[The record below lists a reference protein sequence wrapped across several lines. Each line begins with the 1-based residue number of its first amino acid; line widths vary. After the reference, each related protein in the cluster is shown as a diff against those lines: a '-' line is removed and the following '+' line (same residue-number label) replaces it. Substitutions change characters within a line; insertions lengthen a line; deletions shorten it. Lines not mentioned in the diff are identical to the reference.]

1 MASRNFYFQLIF
13 RVLFITLTSIFL
25 AVAVVKEWY
34 FSLAMAALICIQTY
48 SLISFINST
57 NRKIAYFFDAIRNED
72 FTLRF
77 PERVSIKSFKELNQ
91 SLNRVNGLIQEVH
104 LQLQVREQY
113 YQEILKQA
121 SIGILT
127 FNDKG
132 HILYSNPTL
141 EKLLN
146 YAPLNHIKQLAKI
159 DEKLY
164 AIFKNFQPFERKM
177 VQLTNEREQIQLAL
191 KSTPITLDGQSLLLV
206 VVQDIHKELDEKE
219 TDSWIRLIRVLTH
232 EIMNTITPITSI
244 SESILKYYKTPD
256 GLVKSEQLDENK
268 LSSTAKGIEVIKNQG
283 NDLMEFVQS
292 YRSLLSVPKPD
303 RELVSAKKLFEKAQ
317 VLMQLDP
324 SAGTEITWHYEPE
337 DLELFIDEKQLTQVL
352 INLVKNGLQSI
363 ENTKGGKLKIS
374 AYVDIKGNKNI
385 EVKDNGPGIPTDILE
400 DIFIPFFTTKE
411 KGTGIGLS
419 LSKQIMHLHGGNLKV
434 FSKPNVETSFVLSFN
449 AKTT

>member
-1 MASRNFYFQLIF
+1 MASRNFYFQLIV
-13 RVLFITLTSIFL
+13 RVGFITVTSILLALAFVQNLFFL
-25 AVAVVKEWY
+25 FGFLVILLV
-34 FSLAMAALICIQTY
+34 IQTY
-48 SLISFINST
+48 SLIKFINST

-77 PERVSIKSFKELNQ
+77 PEKVTIKSFKELNQ

-127 FNDKG
+127 FNEKG
-132 HILYSNPTL
+132 HILFANPTL

-146 YAPLNHIKQLAKI
+146 YTPLNHIKQLAQI

-164 AIFKNFQPFERKM
+164 DIFKNFQPFERKLF
-177 VQLTNEREQIQLAL
+177 QLMNEREQIQLAL
-191 KSTPITLDGQSLLLV
+191 KSTPITFDGQTLLLV

-219 TDSWIRLIRVLTH
+219 TDSWIKLIRVLTH

-244 SESILKYYKTPD
+244 SESILKYYKTRD
-256 GLVKSEQLDENK
+256 GLVSTEQLDENK
-268 LSSTAKGIEVIKNQG
+268 LNSTAKGLEVIKNQG

-303 RELVSAKKLFEKAQ
+303 KKLVSVKQLFEKVQ
-317 VLMQLDP
+317 VLMEIDAD
-324 SAGTEITWHYEPE
+324 SGTKIFWELADES
-337 DLELFIDEKQLTQVL
+337 LELFIDEKQITQVL
-352 INLVKNGLQSI
+352 INLVKNAIHSLEGQQNG
-363 ENTKGGKLKIS
+363 EVRVS
-374 AYVDIKGNKNI
+374 AFIDAKAKKNI
-385 EVKDNGPGIPTDILE
+385 EVRDNGPGIPSDILE

-419 LSKQIMHLHGGNLKV
+419 LSKQIMQMHGGSLKLYSVLNKETV
-434 FSKPNVETSFVLSFN
+434 FTLTF
-449 AKTT
+449 